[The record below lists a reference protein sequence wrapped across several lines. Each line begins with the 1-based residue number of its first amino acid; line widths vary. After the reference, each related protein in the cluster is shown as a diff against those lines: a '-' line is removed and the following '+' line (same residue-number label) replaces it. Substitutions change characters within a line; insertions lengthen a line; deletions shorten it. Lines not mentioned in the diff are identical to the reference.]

1 MNIYYLFVFLLY
13 QLLSKNESNQINLFR
28 EAIRKKNYLD
38 CEIVPIT
45 SGNPAIETVS
55 EHLDS
60 ESTLKS

>member
-28 EAIRKKNYLD
+28 EAIRKKNYLY

-45 SGNPAIETVS
+45 YGNPNPTIETVS
-55 EHLDS
+55 ERLDS
-60 ESTLKS
+60 EYL